1 MALNTSRRL
10 DLLNDWQRGFPLVRA
25 PFASIALTTGVS
37 EGDVLETYRDA
48 LKGGALSRIGG
59 VFDSR
64 AGGAAML
71 AAMAVPAERLHEV
84 AAIVSAQPGVN
95 HNYEREHAI
104 NLWFVMTGRD
114 HEAVAAAIAAIERA
128 TALPVLRLPM
138 KQVFRIDLGFDLRG
152 AVADTADR
160 PRRPTP
166 APARV
171 VPGDEALAATVEA
184 GLPLQ
189 PLPYDAWALATGRT
203 PGDVLQTL
211 QRWLATGVLRR
222 FGTVVRH
229 HEFGFAANAMA
240 VFDVPDGQAP
250 HFGRALASEPA
261 LTLVYQRER
270 ADGWPYNLY
279 CMMHGRDRDVVRDG
293 LAAVM
298 ARTGLQDVPHAVL
311 FSRRRFKQQGA
322 RRFAAVEP
330 ARSPAYADA

>member
-1 MALNTSRRL
+1 MPLDSSRRL

-25 PFASIALTTGVS
+25 PFAAIALTAGVS

-48 LKGGALSRIGG
+48 LRCGALSRIGG

-84 AAIVSAQPGVN
+84 AGIVSAQPGVN

-104 NLWFVMTGRD
+104 NLWFVVTGRD
-114 HEAVAAAIAAIERA
+114 REAVATAIAAIERA
-128 TALPVLRLPM
+128 SALPVLRLPM

-152 AVADTADR
+152 AIADTADR

-166 APARV
+166 SPARV
-171 VPGDEALAATVEA
+171 VPADEALAAVVEA
-184 GLPLQ
+184 GLPVQ
-189 PLPYDAWALATGRT
+189 PLPYDAWALATGRS
-203 PGDVLQTL
+203 PSDVLQTL

-240 VFDVPDGQAP
+240 VFDVPDAQVP
-250 HFGRALASEPA
+250 SVGRVLASEPA
-261 LTLVYQRER
+261 LTLIYQRER

-279 CMMHGRDRDVVRDG
+279 CMMHGRDRATVTDG
-293 LAAVM
+293 LAAVI
-298 ARTGLQDVPHAVL
+298 ARTGLHAVPHAVL
-311 FSRRRFKQQGA
+311 FSRQRFKQQGA
-322 RRFAAVEP
+322 RRFGAVE
-330 ARSPAYADA
+330 RSPSLAYADA